1 MSASEK
7 EAATQW
13 TIEHLVIT
21 RYTIH
26 SHITVDSAGP
36 NPNYISHSIVMLEG
50 AASAPYT
57 ITGVQI
63 KFVPDGQP
71 LAKPSWQ
78 APNLSCEKH
87 RSEYAAIMDMINKGI
102 DFKKPTSEFSANYIG
117 EPTGLVLIVT

>member
-7 EAATQW
+7 ETASQW

-57 ITGVQI
+57 ITAVHI

-102 DFKKPTSEFSANYIG
+102 DLKKPGIEFSANYIV
-117 EPTGLVLIVT
+117 ELAQLVLIVT

>member
-7 EAATQW
+7 ETATQE

-21 RYTIH
+21 HCTIQ
-26 SHITVDSAGP
+26 SHITVEGIGP
-36 NPNYISHSIVMLEG
+36 NPNYISRSIIMLKG
-50 AASAPYT
+50 AAIAPYS

-78 APNLSCEKH
+78 TPNLSCEKH
-87 RSEYAAIMDMINKGI
+87 RSEYAAIMDMVNKGI
-102 DFKKPTSEFSANYIG
+102 DFKKPTSEFSANYNG